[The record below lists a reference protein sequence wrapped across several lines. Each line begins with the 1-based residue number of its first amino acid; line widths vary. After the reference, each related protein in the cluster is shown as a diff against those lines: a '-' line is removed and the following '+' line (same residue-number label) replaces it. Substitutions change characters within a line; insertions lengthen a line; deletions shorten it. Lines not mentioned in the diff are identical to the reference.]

1 MSRPRPRRTSSSVG
15 NDLRGDTATP
25 ALSTLQPT
33 PQFTSPPLSPRN
45 STKSQRRH
53 TKRRKARS
61 YLRRFI
67 NFSFHYPWVAPLVSI
82 LLVLSAYLVYPFPS
96 NPVHTALF
104 LSYPLSPSDPLI
116 PAAARTDP
124 SLSVSTHYGKGP
136 KDFVFV
142 AFYAVFFSFTR
153 EFLMQRVL
161 RPMARRNGLHTKQ
174 KQFRFMEQ
182 MYTACYFGVLGPLGL
197 YVMYRSPVWYF
208 RMEGMYEG
216 FPHQS
221 HDGLFKAYYLLQASY
236 WAQQAIVLCL
246 GLEKRRKDFT
256 VLVAHHIVTLAL
268 IGLSYRFHFTY
279 MGLAVYITHDVSDF
293 FLAVSSFLP
302 PFSFLIN
309 PFLLSP
315 TVAGILSD
323 WGNCFEKQTSK
334 SLSYVESSLVSPY
347 FSSFMACWVYLRHYI
362 NLRILHSIL
371 TTFATV
377 GPFELN
383 WETQQYKCWI
393 SQYITFALL
402 ACLQGLNI
410 FWLYFI
416 VRVAVMVV
424 WKGAPK
430 DERSDDE
437 DEDEDEGEERE
448 SDWEGKK
455 GTNENGTLVEGG
467 REKNRNSEG
476 KKKNSSRDKRE
487 REQQQSKSEDEETR
501 RSDSGVALAEEEK
514 MNGSAVKKRR

>member
-15 NDLRGDTATP
+15 NDLRGDTDTP

-61 YLRRFI
+61 YLRHFI
-67 NFSFHYPWVAPLVSI
+67 NFSFHHPWVAPLIFI
-82 LLVLSAYLVYPFPS
+82 LVVLSAYLAYPFPS
-96 NPVHTALF
+96 NPVRTALF

-116 PAAARTDP
+116 PAAARSDP

-136 KDFVFV
+136 KDFAFV

-161 RPMARRNGLHTKQ
+161 RPMARRHGLRTKQ

-182 MYTACYFGVLGPLGL
+182 MYTACYFGVFGPLGL

-216 FPHQS
+216 FPHRS

-256 VLVAHHIVTLAL
+256 VLVAHHVVTLAL

-293 FLAVSSFLP
+293 FLA
-302 PFSFLIN
+302 
-309 PFLLSP
+309 
-315 TVAGILSD
+315 
-323 WGNCFEKQTSK
+323 TSK

-347 FSSFMACWVYLRHYI
+347 FSFFMAWWVYLRHYT

-377 GPFELN
+377 GPFELD
-383 WETQQYKCWI
+383 WEIQQYKCWI
-393 SQYITFALL
+393 SQYITLALL

-424 WKGAPK
+424 WKGSPK

-437 DEDEDEGEERE
+437 DEGEDEGEERE

-455 GTNENGTLVEGG
+455 GTNENGTLIEGS
-467 REKNRNSEG
+467 REK
-476 KKKNSSRDKRE
+476 KKPSPGKRE
-487 REQQQSKSEDEETR
+487 REQQQGPKSEDEETR
-501 RSDSGVALAEEEK
+501 RSDSGVALAEAEK
-514 MNGSAVKKRR
+514 VNGSAVRKRR